1 MTVVAWGFDALLAI
15 GLLWLAGQTLFG
27 QHRFAAVVSFIA
39 FSLLMSLAWVR
50 LSAPDIALAEAAIG
64 AGVTGAL
71 LLAAL
76 GWLPAGLE
84 SQNGLHVRTGL
95 RRCRWLML
103 LGMTLLGTWLAWVAH
118 QLPRPGLT
126 DDVAIE
132 LHLTGVSH
140 TITAVLLNLRAFD
153 TLLEVAV
160 MLTAVVLV
168 WSLGPSRHPFA
179 PATTLPGLPAMTRL
193 LHPVFL
199 LVPAYLLW
207 RGSQG
212 PGGAFPAGAVLGAG
226 GVLLLLADA
235 VPWMHLTERQP
246 LLRRL
251 LVAGLAMFLSVALL
265 GLVLTGTFFA
275 IPLVLAE
282 TLILIMEVATALSIA
297 LMLMAFYLYGEPGR

>member
-1 MTVVAWGFDALLAI
+1 MTSVAWVFDALLGI

-39 FSLLMSLAWVR
+39 FGLLMSLVWVR

-76 GWLPAGLE
+76 GWLPASLE
-84 SQNGLHVRTGL
+84 RVKQSCGNNRL
-95 RRCRWLML
+95 RHLRWLIL
-103 LGMTLLGTWLAWVAH
+103 LGVMSLGAWLAWVAH
-118 QLPRPGLT
+118 HLPRPGLV
-126 DDVAIE
+126 DEVAVE
-132 LHLTGVSH
+132 LPFTGVSH
-140 TITAVLLNLRAFD
+140 AVTAVLLNLRAFD

-179 PATTLPGLPAMTRL
+179 PATTLPGLPALARL
-193 LHPVFL
+193 LHPLFL

-235 VPWMHLTERQP
+235 VPWMHRPDRQP
-246 LLRRL
+246 LLRWL
-251 LVAGLAMFLSVALL
+251 LAAGIAMFLIVALL
-265 GLVLTGTFFA
+265 GLVLMGNFFT
-275 IPLVLAE
+275 IPLALAE
-282 TLILIMEVATALSIA
+282 TLIHAVEVATALSIA